1 MGYGSNVAVT
11 IAEDDY
17 REDCAEIIS
26 HRAAALV
33 GAGDMGRTAA
43 ISALAE
49 WLRNENDAGGDLSGV
64 LSVENVFPSPSR
76 VVPPAQ
82 VIAIAAELMDAA
94 RDAAD
99 SL

>member
-1 MGYGSNVAVT
+1 MGYGSNEAVK

-17 REDCAEIIS
+17 REECAEIIS

-33 GAGDMGRTAA
+33 GAGDMGRIDA

-49 WLRNENDAGGDLSGV
+49 WLRKENEAEGDHSGV
-64 LSVENVFPSPSR
+64 LSIENVFPSPSK
-76 VVPPAQ
+76 VVPYAQ